1 MSLFR
6 LPSLLLRCVS
16 KPPHKNF
23 VVHASGSSLNH
34 PTVITLR
41 HMSNQV
47 GAGKP
52 EKEKPTIGGVCCMS
66 GCPNCVWI
74 QYAEDLMKYYGG
86 ESKKGVAEVLKAI
99 DNDVEDESLKAYLK
113 FEISMMSK

>member
-1 MSLFR
+1 
-6 LPSLLLRCVS
+6 
-16 KPPHKNF
+16 
-23 VVHASGSSLNH
+23 
-34 PTVITLR
+34 
-41 HMSNQV
+41 MSNQV